1 MTNRI
6 TADKRKEEFYWAEAW
21 FFVSFP
27 DEETG
32 KSVELS
38 STYVPTSMDQVKKET
53 GIWIRDI
60 TIAKLRYGM
69 YPFQKAI
76 KNVLAGTKQ

>member
-1 MTNRI
+1 MINKI
-6 TADKRKEEFYWAEAW
+6 SANERKEEFYWAEAW

-27 DEETG
+27 DEQTG

-53 GIWIRDI
+53 GISIRDI
-60 TIAKLRYGM
+60 TAAKLRYGM

-76 KNVLAGTKQ
+76 KNIFAGTKQ